1 MVLSATQSYHKASPF
16 SIIFST
22 FFSTL
27 FRSKTQYLCGFAGI
41 FQNAVNSIVTRIV
54 GSPRQMPRFFR
65 QQTVYTPT
73 TAQRS
78 VAPFGRPLR
87 GAQGGWVGSL
97 RSRLSETHAFAFRGL
112 IYAETLNAGQPIVSP
127 IGDLFR
133 PFERLFK
140 LRPASPC

>member
-22 FFSTL
+22 FFSTI
-27 FRSKTQYLCGFAGI
+27 FQPKTQCLCGFAGI

-54 GSPRQMPRFFR
+54 GVLDKFYVFSGNRLF
-65 QQTVYTPT
+65 TP
-73 TAQRS
+73 
-78 VAPFGRPLR
+78 PPLR
-87 GAQGGWVGSL
+87 NVPLLRSGAPYGAPRRGWVGSL

-133 PFERLFK
+133 SIE
-140 LRPASPC
+140 